1 MATNII
7 QKLEN
12 QQRRIDHYYVKPG
25 DKIEVHTR
33 IIEGEKVRIQIFK
46 GDVIAVKN
54 GRDNNRTTITV
65 RKFSGGYGVE
75 KIFPLHSP
83 MIEKIELV
91 NRGLVRRSKLYYQR
105 LRKGNAARIKPK
117 NIW

>member
-1 MATNII
+1 MI

-12 QQRRIDHYYVKPG
+12 QQKRIDHYYVKAG

-33 IIEGEKVRIQIFK
+33 IIEDEKIRIQIFK

-54 GRDNNRTTITV
+54 GWGNNRTTITV

-75 KIFPLHSP
+75 KIFPIHSP

-91 NRGLVRRSKLYYQR
+91 NRGLVRRGKLYYQR
-105 LRKGNAARIKPK
+105 LRKGNAAKIKPK
-117 NIW
+117 NIY

>member
-1 MATNII
+1 MLFERKNTS
-7 QKLEN
+7 
-12 QQRRIDHYYVKPG
+12 
-25 DKIEVHTR
+25 
-33 IIEGEKVRIQIFK
+33 EKVPIPIFK
-46 GDVIAVKN
+46 GDVIAIKN

>member
-1 MATNII
+1 MVKQLV

-12 QQRRIDHYYVKPG
+12 QQKRIDHYHVQPG
-25 DKIEVHTR
+25 DKIKVHTR
-33 IIEGEKVRIQIFK
+33 IFEGEKTRIQIFT
-46 GDVIAVKN
+46 GDVIAIKN
-54 GRDNNRTTITV
+54 GLNNNRTTITV
-65 RKFSGGYGVE
+65 RKSTGGHGVE

-91 NRGLVRRSKLYYQR
+91 NRGLVRRGKLYYQR
-105 LRKGNAARIKPK
+105 LRKGNAAKIKPK